1 MVDGVAPLRS
11 DIRVLPKEV
20 VLLNG
25 VNQRTVLGIV
35 RSNKCVLS
43 RTAQNH
49 EGWTRSSIKSPGV
62 LFGLLDLVKISSN
75 SEMTSGNCS
84 VLNDVGVNA
93 IARCKS
99 EWLSTVA
106 TASSTISKAPSCPLS
121 LS

>member
-49 EGWTRSSIKSPGV
+49 EG
-62 LFGLLDLVKISSN
+62 LD
-75 SEMTSGNCS
+75 T
-84 VLNDVGVNA
+84 
-93 IARCKS
+93 
-99 EWLSTVA
+99 
-106 TASSTISKAPSCPLS
+106 
-121 LS
+121 